1 MLFEKHL
8 YFRKHG
14 FEGKITQTSTF
25 QFILHSHLAEEEV
38 IRVGPREGDD
48 SLTEPLRTRGL
59 RVFSMTHIKP

>member
-1 MLFEKHL
+1 M
-8 YFRKHG
+8 
-14 FEGKITQTSTF
+14 QTSTF